1 MSQTLPLNPPR
12 TQNPP
17 APQVGDT
24 VTVEVGNPVA
34 GGQCI
39 ARLDGR
45 VIFVRD
51 AIPGE
56 VVKVVVTG
64 SGKRGAFLRGDV
76 VSSFCI
82 NAPRR
87 PPCSLAQVCGG
98 CDWQHVELAF
108 QRTSSPK

>member
-1 MSQTLPLNPPR
+1 MSQTPTAESTADPEP
-12 TQNPP
+12 TP

-76 VSSFCI
+76 VEEIGRASC
-82 NAPRR
+82 RER
-87 PPCSLAQVCGG
+87 V
-98 CDWQHVELAF
+98 
-108 QRTSSPK
+108 